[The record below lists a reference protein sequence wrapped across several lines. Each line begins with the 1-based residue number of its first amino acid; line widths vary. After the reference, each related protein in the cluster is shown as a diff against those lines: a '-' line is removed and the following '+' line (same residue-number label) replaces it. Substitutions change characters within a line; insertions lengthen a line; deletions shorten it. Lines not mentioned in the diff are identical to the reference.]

1 MISILLQHI
10 KKMID
15 DDPSSGRLHL
25 ENLWVIWYIPTRYP
39 INYYLL
45 IKHRMVFLCFLHP
58 RWVLQWWIPPS
69 ICEKCGSRRTTLH
82 GTILVEQ
89 QRYDI
94 RQSTF
99 DIRDWNLLYISF
111 VLVVWGYLED
121 PILVDVQNE
130 HMICTKCYVV
140 SSPGIKWR

>member
-1 MISILLQHI
+1 MGYLIHTYAISHQLLFI
-10 KKMID
+10 NKAPDGVFVLSTSEM
-15 DDPSSGRLHL
+15 SSTMMDTL
-25 ENLWVIWYIPTRYP
+25 
-39 INYYLL
+39 
-45 IKHRMVFLCFLHP
+45 
-58 RWVLQWWIPPS
+58 PPS
-69 ICEKCGSRRTTLH
+69 ICEKCGGKRTTLH

-99 DIRDWNLLYISF
+99 DIRDWILLHISS

-140 SSPGIKWR
+140 SSPGIK